1 MSYFLKQLS
10 NSAQQ
15 AISISKYS
23 LLENLEQTQRM
34 SKSAKLETWLR
45 ALQVA
50 QLLVINPYGLGGVI
64 VRARS
69 GPIRDR
75 WLAYLN
81 AVAQLASMRLPLR
94 KMPLGISD
102 ENLIGGIDLDQTLR
116 TGKAVLRQGLLAQ
129 CDQQLL
135 IMPMA
140 ERVEVSAVAKVVS
153 ALDNGFITIER
164 DGQSCSI
171 ESRFGVV
178 ALDEGIEDDE
188 QPNEKIRQRSAFLLN
203 LDVIGW
209 RDLPE
214 TDDDFLP
221 DAKSIQ
227 YAIKY
232 FSNVS
237 ISEESLNAL
246 VGVAEHLG
254 VISIRALNLALN
266 TAKCLAAFD
275 REDEVSS
282 MHLQHAIT
290 LVLSPRA
297 TRMPQSAPP
306 KEEEIPPQMDE
317 TDQPESEQDLL
328 DQEMPPPEVP
338 PPDQHQ
344 KDEKG
349 DEDQEQEIDTQNPQG
364 LEDEILEAAQAAI
377 PADILARLADLADL
391 KTPKGMGGKTGAVKV
406 GRMRGR
412 PLGNMPGMPEGG
424 KTLSIID
431 TLRAA
436 VPWQGVRRAEMEMAG
451 KTIPHGKILIR
462 KEDFRI
468 RRYQERTQTLTIF
481 IVDAS
486 GSSAM
491 HRLAEAKGAVEL
503 LLAECYVRRDQ
514 VAVMSFRGSTAELIL
529 APTRSLVKAKRA
541 LSGLPG
547 GGGTPLSRAIDESF
561 EVASASLR
569 KGLTPALVF
578 LTDGRANIAKDGSP
592 GRPKAMEDAQQ
603 SARAAS
609 LYSFKSLWIDT
620 SPQARDE
627 GKAMAALLGSMY
639 LPLPNAG
646 ANEVSQAI
654 MQGLKKT

>member
-1 MSYFLKQLS
+1 
-10 NSAQQ
+10 
-15 AISISKYS
+15 
-23 LLENLEQTQRM
+23 LENPEQTQEI

-50 QLLVINPYGLGGVI
+50 QLLVINPHGLGGVI

-69 GPIRDR
+69 GPVRDR
-75 WLAYLN
+75 WLAYLSTI
-81 AVAQLASMRLPLR
+81 AQLGGMRLPLR

-135 IMPMA
+135 LMPMA
-140 ERVEVSAVAKVVS
+140 ERVEVGAVAKVVS
-153 ALDNGFITIER
+153 ALDNGFISIER
-164 DGQSCSI
+164 DGQSCRI
-171 ESRFGVV
+171 ESHFGVV

-188 QPNEKIRQRSAFLLN
+188 HPNEKIRQRAAFLLN
-203 LDVIGW
+203 LDILGW

-214 TDDDFLP
+214 TDDDFVP
-221 DAKSIQ
+221 DAQ
-227 YAIKY
+227 LLQDAREN
-232 FSNVS
+232 FSNIAVS
-237 ISEESLNAL
+237 EDSLNAL
-246 VGVAEHLG
+246 VGVAEQLG
-254 VISIRALNLALN
+254 VISIRALNLAIN

-275 REDEVSS
+275 AEDEVSS
-282 MHLQHAIT
+282 LHLQRAIT

-297 TRMPQSAPP
+297 TRMPQSSPP
-306 KEEEIPPQMDE
+306 EEEELPSESDE
-317 TDQPESEQDLL
+317 QPENEQEE
-328 DQEMPPPEVP
+328 DQEPPPE
-338 PPDQHQ
+338 DQSQEEEEQ
-344 KDEKG
+344 KDE
-349 DEDQEQEIDTQNPQG
+349 EDQEPESNTETPQAQ
-364 LEDEILEAAQAAI
+364 EDEILEAAQAAI
-377 PADILARLADLADL
+377 PADLLARLADLADL
-391 KTPKGMGGKTGAVKV
+391 KSPKGMGGKTGAVKV

-436 VPWQGVRRAEMEMAG
+436 VPWQRVRRAEMMAAG
-451 KTIPHGKILIR
+451 KAIPLGKIMIR

-468 RRYQERTQTLTIF
+468 KRYQERTQTLTMF

-503 LLAECYVRRDQ
+503 LLAECYIRRDQ

-561 EVASASLR
+561 EIASVSMR
-569 KGLTPALVF
+569 KGLTPTLVF

-592 GRPKAMEDAQQ
+592 GRPKAMKDAQQ
-603 SARAAS
+603 SARTAS
-609 LYSFKSLWIDT
+609 YYSFKSLWIDT

-654 MQGLKKT
+654 MQGLKKA

>member
-1 MSYFLKQLS
+1 
-10 NSAQQ
+10 
-15 AISISKYS
+15 
-23 LLENLEQTQRM
+23 LENQEQTQEI
-34 SKSAKLETWLR
+34 SKSVKLETWLR

-50 QLLVINPYGLGGVI
+50 QLLAINPHGLGGVI
-64 VRARS
+64 LRARS
-69 GPIRDR
+69 GPVRDR

-81 AVAQLASMRLPLR
+81 SVAQLAGMRLPLR
-94 KMPLGISD
+94 RMPLGISD

-129 CDQQLL
+129 CDGQLL
-135 IMPMA
+135 LMPMA

-153 ALDNGFITIER
+153 ALDNTFIAIER
-164 DGQSCSI
+164 DGQSQKI
-171 ESRFGVV
+171 DSRFGVV

-188 QPNEKIRQRSAFLLN
+188 QPNEKIKQRVAYLLN

-214 TDDDFLP
+214 TDEDFLP
-221 DAKSIQ
+221 DAQSLE
-227 YAIKY
+227 YAREN
-232 FSNVS
+232 FSDVS
-237 ISEESLNAL
+237 ISEDSLNAL
-246 VGVAEHLG
+246 VGVAEQLG
-254 VISIRALNLALN
+254 IVSIRALNLALN

-275 REDEVSS
+275 RESEVSS
-282 MHLQHAIT
+282 MHLQRAIA

-297 TRMPQSAPP
+297 TRLPQSAPAP
-306 KEEEIPPQMDE
+306 EDENEAPSEEDQTDDQPD
-317 TDQPESEQDLL
+317 DQPEENIDQD
-328 DQEMPPPEVP
+328 PPPPPSPPEVP
-338 PPDQHQ
+338 PPDPNENQDQ
-344 KDEKG
+344 GKNDDVDKDEDDSDKT
-349 DEDQEQEIDTQNPQG
+349 DSENPQA
-364 LEDEILEAAQAAI
+364 LEDEIVEAAQAAI
-377 PADILARLADLADL
+377 PADLLARLADLADL

-436 VPWQGVRRAEMEMAG
+436 VPWQGVRRAEMIAAG
-451 KTIPHGKILIR
+451 KLVTAGKILIR

-468 RRYQERTQTLTIF
+468 KRYQERMQTLTMF

-514 VAVMSFRGSTAELIL
+514 VAVMSFRGSAAELVL

-561 EVASASLR
+561 EVASASMR

-592 GRPKAMEDAQQ
+592 GRPKAMEDAQK

-609 LYSFKSLWIDT
+609 YYSFKSLWIDT

-627 GKAMAALLGSMY
+627 GKVIAALLGSMY

-654 MQGLKKT
+654 MQGLKRP

>member
-1 MSYFLKQLS
+1 M
-10 NSAQQ
+10 
-15 AISISKYS
+15 
-23 LLENLEQTQRM
+23 ENQEYTQEI

-50 QLLVINPYGLGGVI
+50 QLLVINPHGLGGVI
-64 VRARS
+64 LRARS
-69 GPIRDR
+69 GPVRDR
-75 WLAYLN
+75 WLAYLY
-81 AVAQLASMRLPLR
+81 AVAQLGGMRMPLR

-116 TGKAVLRQGLLAQ
+116 SGKAVLRQGLLAQ
-129 CDQQLL
+129 ADQQLL
-135 IMPMA
+135 LMPMA
-140 ERVEVSAVAKVVS
+140 ERIEVGAIAKVVG
-153 ALDNGFITIER
+153 ALDNGFIAIER
-164 DGQSCSI
+164 DGQSRKI
-171 ESRFGVV
+171 ESHFGVV

-188 QPNEKIRQRSAFLLN
+188 QANEKIRQRTAFLLN
-203 LDVIGW
+203 LDLLGW

-221 DAKSIQ
+221 DAQSIE
-227 YAIKY
+227 YAREN
-232 FSNVS
+232 FAEVS
-237 ISEESLNAL
+237 VNEDSLNAL
-246 VGVAEHLG
+246 VGVAEQLG
-254 VISIRALNLALN
+254 VISIRALSLAIQ

-275 REDEVSS
+275 REDQVTS
-282 MHLQHAIT
+282 MHLQRAIA

-306 KEEEIPPQMDE
+306 EEEIPPESDE
-317 TDQPESEQDLL
+317 QTENAQDPL
-328 DQEMPPPEVP
+328 DQEPLPPPPEMPPPDPTDNQNKEEE
-338 PPDQHQ
+338 Q
-344 KDEKG
+344 
-349 DEDQEQEIDTQNPQG
+349 EDQELETEEQNPQA
-364 LEDEILEAAQAAI
+364 LEDEILESAQAAI
-377 PADILARLADLADL
+377 PADLLARLADLAQL

-406 GRMRGR
+406 GRIRGR
-412 PLGNMPGMPEGG
+412 PFGNMPGMPEGG

-436 VPWQGVRRAEMEMAG
+436 VPWQGVRRAEMKAAG
-451 KTIPHGKILIR
+451 KSIPHGKIIIR

-468 RRYQERTQTLTIF
+468 KRYQERTQTLTMF

-514 VAVMSFRGSTAELIL
+514 VAVMSFRGSTAELVL
-529 APTRSLVKAKRA
+529 APTRSLVRAKRA

-561 EVASASLR
+561 EIASASMR

-592 GRPKAMEDAQQ
+592 GRPKAMADAQQ
-603 SARAAS
+603 SARSAS
-609 LYSFKSLWIDT
+609 LRSFKSLWIDT

-646 ANEVSQAI
+646 VNEVSQAI
-654 MQGLKKT
+654 MQGLKKTRPLS

>member
-1 MSYFLKQLS
+1 
-10 NSAQQ
+10 
-15 AISISKYS
+15 
-23 LLENLEQTQRM
+23 LENPDQTQEI

-45 ALQVA
+45 ALEVA
-50 QLLVINPYGLGGVI
+50 QLLVINPHGLGGVI
-64 VRARS
+64 LRARS
-69 GPIRDR
+69 GPVRDR
-75 WLAYLN
+75 WLTYLN
-81 AVAQLASMRLPLR
+81 TIAQLGGMRLPLR

-135 IMPMA
+135 LMPMA
-140 ERVEVSAVAKVVS
+140 ERVEVGAVAKVVS
-153 ALDNGFITIER
+153 ALDNGFISIER
-164 DGQSCSI
+164 DGQSRRIDSH
-171 ESRFGVV
+171 FGVV

-188 QPNEKIRQRSAFLLN
+188 HPNEKIRQRAAFLLN
-203 LDVIGW
+203 LDILGW

-214 TDDDFLP
+214 TDDDFVP
-221 DAKSIQ
+221 DAHSLQDTRKN
-227 YAIKY
+227 
-232 FSNVS
+232 FSKITVS
-237 ISEESLNAL
+237 EDSLNAL
-246 VGVAEHLG
+246 VGVAEQLG
-254 VISIRALNLALN
+254 VTSIRALNLAIN

-275 REDEVSS
+275 KDDEVTS
-282 MHLQHAIT
+282 MHLQRAIA

-297 TRMPQSAPP
+297 TRIPQSAPP
-306 KEEEIPPQMDE
+306 EEEE
-317 TDQPESEQDLL
+317 QPENAQDQV
-328 DQEMPPPEVP
+328 DQEPSPPPP
-338 PPDQHQ
+338 PPDPTEDQ
-344 KDEKG
+344 KQ
-349 DEDQEQEIDTQNPQG
+349 EDQEPESNTETPQA

-377 PADILARLADLADL
+377 PADLLARLADLADP

-406 GRMRGR
+406 GRIRGR

-436 VPWQGVRRAEMEMAG
+436 VPWQRVRRAEMLAAG
-451 KTIPHGKILIR
+451 KTIPAGKIVIR

-468 RRYQERTQTLTIF
+468 KRYQERTQTLTMF

-503 LLAECYVRRDQ
+503 LLAECYIRRDQ
-514 VAVMSFRGSTAELIL
+514 VAVMSFRGSAAELIL

-561 EVASASLR
+561 EIASVSMR

-592 GRPKAMEDAQQ
+592 GRSKAMEDAQQ

-609 LYSFKSLWIDT
+609 YYSFKSLWIDT
-620 SPQARDE
+620 SAQARDE
-627 GKAMAALLGSMY
+627 GKALAALLGSMY

-654 MQGLKKT
+654 MQGLKKS

>member
-1 MSYFLKQLS
+1 M
-10 NSAQQ
+10 
-15 AISISKYS
+15 
-23 LLENLEQTQRM
+23 ENQEQTREI

-50 QLLVINPYGLGGVI
+50 QLLAINPHGLGGVI
-64 VRARS
+64 LRARS
-69 GPIRDR
+69 GPVRDR

-81 AVAQLASMRLPLR
+81 SVAQLAGMRMPLR
-94 KMPLGISD
+94 RMPLGISD

-129 CDQQLL
+129 CDGQLL
-135 IMPMA
+135 LMPMA
-140 ERVEVSAVAKVVS
+140 ERVEISAVAKVVS
-153 ALDNGFITIER
+153 ALDNTFIAIER
-164 DGQSCSI
+164 DGQSQKI
-171 ESRFGVV
+171 DSRFGVV

-188 QPNEKIRQRSAFLLN
+188 QPNEKIKQRVAYLLN
-203 LDVIGW
+203 LDIIGW

-221 DAKSIQ
+221 DTQSLQ
-227 YAIKY
+227 YAREH
-232 FSNVS
+232 FSDVS
-237 ISEESLNAL
+237 ISEDSLSAL
-246 VGVAEHLG
+246 VGVAEQLG
-254 VISIRALNLALN
+254 IVSIRALNLALN

-275 REDEVSS
+275 MESEVSS
-282 MHLQHAIT
+282 MYLQRAIA

-297 TRMPQSAPP
+297 TRLPQSAPP
-306 KEEEIPPQMDE
+306 PEDENEAPSEEDQSDDQPD
-317 TDQPESEQDLL
+317 DQPEKNVDQDPPP
-328 DQEMPPPEVP
+328 PPPEVP
-338 PPDQHQ
+338 PSDPHDDQ
-344 KDEKG
+344 
-349 DEDQEQEIDTQNPQG
+349 DQEKNEDDSDKTDSENPQA
-364 LEDEILEAAQAAI
+364 LEDEIVEAAQAAI
-377 PADILARLADLADL
+377 PADLLARLADLADL

-436 VPWQGVRRAEMEMAG
+436 VPWQGVRRAEMIAAG
-451 KTIPHGKILIR
+451 KLVTAGKILIR

-468 RRYQERTQTLTIF
+468 KRYQERTQTLTMF

-514 VAVMSFRGSTAELIL
+514 VAVMSFRGSTAELVL

-561 EVASASLR
+561 EVASASMR

-609 LYSFKSLWIDT
+609 HYSFKSLWIDT

-627 GKAMAALLGSMY
+627 GKALAAMLGSMY

-654 MQGLKKT
+654 MQGLKRP

>member
-1 MSYFLKQLS
+1 
-10 NSAQQ
+10 
-15 AISISKYS
+15 
-23 LLENLEQTQRM
+23 
-34 SKSAKLETWLR
+34 
-45 ALQVA
+45 
-50 QLLVINPYGLGGVI
+50 
-64 VRARS
+64 
-69 GPIRDR
+69 
-75 WLAYLN
+75 
-81 AVAQLASMRLPLR
+81 
-94 KMPLGISD
+94 MPLGISD

-135 IMPMA
+135 LVPMA
-140 ERVEVSAVAKVVS
+140 ERVEVGAAAKVVG
-153 ALDNGFITIER
+153 ALDNGFIAIER
-164 DGQSCSI
+164 DGQSRRI
-171 ESRFGVV
+171 DSRFGVV

-188 QPNEKIRQRSAFLLN
+188 QPSEKIRQRTAFLLN
-203 LDVIGW
+203 LDIIGW

-214 TDDDFLP
+214 TDDDFVP
-221 DAKSIQ
+221 DTGLLQDAREN
-227 YAIKY
+227 
-232 FSNVS
+232 FSNVTV
-237 ISEESLNAL
+237 SEDSLNAL
-246 VGVAEHLG
+246 VGVAEQLG
-254 VISIRALNLALN
+254 VISIRALNLATN

-275 REDEVSS
+275 GEDEVSS
-282 MHLQHAIT
+282 MHLQRAIA

-297 TRMPQSAPP
+297 TRLPQSAPP
-306 KEEEIPPQMDE
+306 PEDENESPSEEDQTNDE
-317 TDQPESEQDLL
+317 PDNQAQENVDQ
-328 DQEMPPPEVP
+328 DQVP
-338 PPDQHQ
+338 PPDPT
-344 KDEKG
+344 
-349 DEDQEQEIDTQNPQG
+349 EDQKQDEEKKEEDENDSDKTDSENPQA
-364 LEDEILEAAQAAI
+364 LEDEIVEAAQAAI
-377 PADILARLADLADL
+377 PADLLARLADLADL

-436 VPWQGVRRAEMEMAG
+436 VPWQAVRRAEMSAAG
-451 KTIPHGKILIR
+451 KLISTGKIFIR

-468 RRYQERTQTLTIF
+468 KRYQERTQTLTMF

-503 LLAECYVRRDQ
+503 LLAECYIRRDQ

-561 EVASASLR
+561 EVASASMR

-609 LYSFKSLWIDT
+609 YCSFKSLWIDT

-654 MQGLKKT
+654 MQGLKKA

>member
-1 MSYFLKQLS
+1 M
-10 NSAQQ
+10 
-15 AISISKYS
+15 
-23 LLENLEQTQRM
+23 ENAEQNPEM
-34 SKSAKLETWLR
+34 SKGAKLEIWLR

-50 QLLVINPYGLGGVI
+50 QLLIMNPHGLGGVI
-64 VRARS
+64 LRARS
-69 GPIRDR
+69 GPVRDR

-81 AVAQLASMRLPLR
+81 SVAQLGGMRLPLR

-129 CDQQLL
+129 CDGQLL
-135 IMPMA
+135 VMPMA
-140 ERVEVSAVAKVVS
+140 ERVEISAVAKVVS
-153 ALDNGFITIER
+153 AIDNTFISIER
-164 DGQSCSI
+164 DGQSRQI

-188 QPNEKIRQRSAFLLN
+188 HPNEKMKQRVAFLLN
-203 LDVIGW
+203 LDLIGW

-214 TDDDFLP
+214 TDDDFLT
-221 DAKSIQ
+221 DTSSLS
-227 YAIKY
+227 YAREH
-232 FSNVS
+232 FSDVEVS
-237 ISEESLNAL
+237 EDSLNAL
-246 VGVAEHLG
+246 VGVAEQLG
-254 VISIRALNLALN
+254 VVSIRALNLAMQ
-266 TAKCLAAFD
+266 TAKCLAAID
-275 REDEVSS
+275 HESEVTGT
-282 MHLQHAIT
+282 HLQRAIT

-297 TRMPQSAPP
+297 TRIPQSAPP
-306 KEEEIPPQMDE
+306 
-317 TDQPESEQDLL
+317 PED
-328 DQEMPPPEVP
+328 EVP
-338 PPDQHQ
+338 PEEDQA
-344 KDEKG
+344 
-349 DEDQEQEIDTQNPQG
+349 EDQEQPDPPESPADQEPPPDPSENEQTDEEQDEEQENPENSESENPQA

-377 PADILARLADLADL
+377 PADLLARLADLTNL

-436 VPWQGVRRAEMEMAG
+436 VPWQAVRRAEMKAAG
-451 KTIPHGKILIR
+451 KTVVPGKILIR

-468 RRYQERTQTLTIF
+468 KRYQERTQTLTMF

-514 VAVMSFRGSTAELIL
+514 VAVMSFRGSVAELVL

-561 EVASASLR
+561 EVASASMR

-592 GRPKAMEDAQQ
+592 GRPKAMEDAQK

-609 LYSFKSLWIDT
+609 YYSFKSLWIDT

-627 GKAMAALLGSMY
+627 GKALAAMLGSMY

-654 MQGLKKT
+654 MQGLKKS

>member
-1 MSYFLKQLS
+1 M
-10 NSAQQ
+10 
-15 AISISKYS
+15 
-23 LLENLEQTQRM
+23 ENPDQTQEI

-45 ALQVA
+45 ALEVA
-50 QLLVINPYGLGGVI
+50 QLLVINPHGLGGVI
-64 VRARS
+64 LRARS
-69 GPIRDR
+69 GPVRDR
-75 WLAYLN
+75 WLTYLN
-81 AVAQLASMRLPLR
+81 TIAQLGGMRLPLR

-135 IMPMA
+135 LMPMA
-140 ERVEVSAVAKVVS
+140 ERVEVGAVAKVVS
-153 ALDNGFITIER
+153 ALDNGFISIER
-164 DGQSCSI
+164 DGQSRRI
-171 ESRFGVV
+171 ESHFGVV

-188 QPNEKIRQRSAFLLN
+188 HPNEKIRQRVAFLLN
-203 LDVIGW
+203 LDILGW

-214 TDDDFLP
+214 TDDDFVP
-221 DAKSIQ
+221 DADSLQDTRKN
-227 YAIKY
+227 
-232 FSNVS
+232 FSKITVS
-237 ISEESLNAL
+237 EDSLNAL
-246 VGVAEHLG
+246 VGVAEQLG
-254 VISIRALNLALN
+254 VTSIRALSLAIN
-266 TAKCLAAFD
+266 TAKCLAAID
-275 REDEVSS
+275 KDDEVTS
-282 MHLQHAIT
+282 MHLQRAIA

-297 TRMPQSAPP
+297 TRIPQSAPP
-306 KEEEIPPQMDE
+306 EEEE
-317 TDQPESEQDLL
+317 QPENEQDQV
-328 DQEMPPPEVP
+328 DQEPPPP
-338 PPDQHQ
+338 PPDPT
-344 KDEKG
+344 
-349 DEDQEQEIDTQNPQG
+349 EDQEQEDQEPESNTETPQA

-377 PADILARLADLADL
+377 PADILARLADLADP
-391 KTPKGMGGKTGAVKV
+391 KTPKGMGGKAGAVKV
-406 GRMRGR
+406 GRIRGR

-436 VPWQGVRRAEMEMAG
+436 VPWQRVRRAEMLAAG
-451 KTIPHGKILIR
+451 KTIPAGKIVIR

-468 RRYQERTQTLTIF
+468 KRYQERTQTLTMF

-503 LLAECYVRRDQ
+503 LLAECYIRRDQ
-514 VAVMSFRGSTAELIL
+514 VAVMSFRGSAAELIL

-561 EVASASLR
+561 EIASVSMR

-592 GRPKAMEDAQQ
+592 GRSKAMEDAQQ

-609 LYSFKSLWIDT
+609 YYSFKSLWIDT
-620 SPQARDE
+620 SAQARDE
-627 GKAMAALLGSMY
+627 GKALAALLGSMY

-654 MQGLKKT
+654 MQGLKKS

>member
-1 MSYFLKQLS
+1 
-10 NSAQQ
+10 
-15 AISISKYS
+15 
-23 LLENLEQTQRM
+23 LENQENTQEI

-50 QLLVINPYGLGGVI
+50 QLLVINPHGLGGVI
-64 VRARS
+64 LRARS
-69 GPIRDR
+69 GPVRDR

-81 AVAQLASMRLPLR
+81 TVAQLGGMRMPLR

-129 CDQQLL
+129 CDRQLL
-135 IMPMA
+135 LMPMA
-140 ERVEVSAVAKVVS
+140 ERIKVSTVAKVVS
-153 ALDNGFITIER
+153 ALDNGYISIER
-164 DGQSCSI
+164 DGQSRKI
-171 ESRFGVV
+171 ESHFGVV

-188 QPNEKIRQRSAFLLN
+188 QANEKIRQRTAFLLN
-203 LDVIGW
+203 LDILGW

-221 DAKSIQ
+221 DTQSLE
-227 YAIKY
+227 YARAN
-232 FSNVS
+232 FAEVTVN
-237 ISEESLNAL
+237 EDSLNAL
-246 VGVAEHLG
+246 VGVAEQLG
-254 VISIRALNLALN
+254 VVSIRALSLAIQ
-266 TAKCLAAFD
+266 TAKCLAAYD
-275 REDEVSS
+275 REDQVTS
-282 MHLQHAIT
+282 MHLQRAIA

-297 TRMPQSAPP
+297 TRMPQSASPG
-306 KEEEIPPQMDE
+306 EEIPSESDE
-317 TDQPESEQDLL
+317 PVENAQNPL
-328 DQEMPPPEVP
+328 DQEPPPPPPEMPPPDP
-338 PPDQHQ
+338 TDHQ
-344 KDEKG
+344 NQEEAQEG
-349 DEDQEQEIDTQNPQG
+349 QEQETEAQNPQA

-377 PADILARLADLADL
+377 PADLLARLADLAQI

-406 GRMRGR
+406 GRLRGR
-412 PLGNMPGMPEGG
+412 PLGNLPGMPEGG

-436 VPWQGVRRAEMEMAG
+436 VPWQAVRRTEMKAAG
-451 KTIPHGKILIR
+451 KSIPHGKMIIR

-468 RRYQERTQTLTIF
+468 KRYQERTQTLTMF

-514 VAVMSFRGSTAELIL
+514 VAVISFRGSTAELVL
-529 APTRSLVKAKRA
+529 APTRSLVRAKRA
-541 LSGLPG
+541 LSSLPG
-547 GGGTPLSRAIDESF
+547 GGGTPLARAIDDSF
-561 EVASASLR
+561 EIASASMR

-592 GRPKAMEDAQQ
+592 GSPKAMADAQQ
-603 SARAAS
+603 SARSGS
-609 LYSFKSLWIDT
+609 LHSFKSLWIDT

-627 GKAMAALLGSMY
+627 GKAMAALMGSMY

-654 MQGLKKT
+654 MHGLKKTRTLG

>member
-1 MSYFLKQLS
+1 M
-10 NSAQQ
+10 
-15 AISISKYS
+15 
-23 LLENLEQTQRM
+23 ENPEQTQEI

-50 QLLVINPYGLGGVI
+50 QLLVINPHGLGGVI
-64 VRARS
+64 LRARS
-69 GPIRDR
+69 GPVRDR

-81 AVAQLASMRLPLR
+81 TIAQLGGMRLPLR

-135 IMPMA
+135 LMPMA
-140 ERVEVSAVAKVVS
+140 ERVEVGAVAKVVS
-153 ALDNGFITIER
+153 ALDNGFISIER
-164 DGQSCSI
+164 DGQSRRI
-171 ESRFGVV
+171 ESHFGVV

-188 QPNEKIRQRSAFLLN
+188 QPNEKIRQRAAFLLN
-203 LDVIGW
+203 LDILGW

-214 TDDDFLP
+214 SDDDFVP
-221 DAKSIQ
+221 DSKSIQ
-227 YAIKY
+227 YAREN
-232 FSNVS
+232 FSNITVS
-237 ISEESLNAL
+237 EDSLNAL
-246 VGVAEHLG
+246 VGVAEQLG
-254 VISIRALNLALN
+254 VISIRALTLAIN

-275 REDEVSS
+275 SEDEVTSV
-282 MHLQHAIT
+282 HLQRAIA

-297 TRMPQSAPP
+297 TRLPQSAPP
-306 KEEEIPPQMDE
+306 EEEEIPQESDE
-317 TDQPESEQDLL
+317 QPENEQEEN
-328 DQEMPPPEVP
+328 QEPPLPPETP
-338 PPDQHQ
+338 PE
-344 KDEKG
+344 DEKQ
-349 DEDQEQEIDTQNPQG
+349 EEEQEQEDEKEPERNTETPQA
-364 LEDEILEAAQAAI
+364 LEDEILEAAQVAI
-377 PADILARLADLADL
+377 PADLLARLADLADL
-391 KTPKGMGGKTGAVKV
+391 KSPIGMGGKTGAVKV

-412 PLGNMPGMPEGG
+412 PLGTMPGMPEGG

-436 VPWQGVRRAEMEMAG
+436 VPWQKVRRAEMIAAG
-451 KTIPHGKILIR
+451 KTIPLGKIIIR

-468 RRYQERTQTLTIF
+468 KRYQERTQTLTMF

-503 LLAECYVRRDQ
+503 LLAECYIRRDQ

-561 EVASASLR
+561 EVASTSMR

-603 SARAAS
+603 SARATS
-609 LYSFKSLWIDT
+609 YYSFKSLWIDT

-654 MQGLKKT
+654 MQGLKQA

>member
-1 MSYFLKQLS
+1 M
-10 NSAQQ
+10 
-15 AISISKYS
+15 
-23 LLENLEQTQRM
+23 ENPEQTQEIN
-34 SKSAKLETWLR
+34 KSAKLETWLR

-50 QLLVINPYGLGGVI
+50 QLLVLNPHGLGGVI
-64 VRARS
+64 LRARS
-69 GPIRDR
+69 GPVRDR

-81 AVAQLASMRLPLR
+81 TIAQLGGMHLPLR

-116 TGKAVLRQGLLAQ
+116 SGKAVLRQGLLAQ

-135 IMPMA
+135 LMPMA
-140 ERVEVSAVAKVVS
+140 ERVEVGAVAKVAS
-153 ALDNGFITIER
+153 ALDNGFISIER
-164 DGQSCSI
+164 DGQSRRI
-171 ESRFGVV
+171 ESHFGVV

-188 QPNEKIRQRSAFLLN
+188 HPNEKIRQRVAFLLN

-209 RDLPE
+209 RDIPE
-214 TDDDFLP
+214 SDDDFLP
-221 DAKSIQ
+221 DAGSLQ
-227 YAIKY
+227 YARER
-232 FSNVS
+232 FSNVTV
-237 ISEESLNAL
+237 SEDSLNAL
-246 VGVAEHLG
+246 VGVAEQLG
-254 VISIRALNLALN
+254 VISIRALNLAII

-282 MHLQHAIT
+282 MHLQRAIA

-306 KEEEIPPQMDE
+306 EEEEMPPESDE
-317 TDQPESEQDLL
+317 QPENEQDPL
-328 DQEMPPPEVP
+328 DQEPPPP
-338 PPDQHQ
+338 PPS
-344 KDEKG
+344 
-349 DEDQEQEIDTQNPQG
+349 EDQKQEGNQEDEEQESESNTETPKA
-364 LEDEILEAAQAAI
+364 LEDEILEAAKAAI
-377 PADILARLADLADL
+377 PADLLARLADLADL

-406 GRMRGR
+406 GRRRGR

-436 VPWQGVRRAEMEMAG
+436 VPWQRVRRAEMLAAG
-451 KTIPHGKILIR
+451 KTVPLGKIMIR

-468 RRYQERTQTLTIF
+468 KRYQERTQTLTMF

-486 GSSAM
+486 GSAAM

-503 LLAECYVRRDQ
+503 LLAECYIRRDQ
-514 VAVMSFRGSTAELIL
+514 VAVMSFRGSVAELIL

-541 LSGLPG
+541 LIGLPG

-561 EVASASLR
+561 EVANASMR

-609 LYSFKSLWIDT
+609 YYSFKSLWIDT

-654 MQGLKKT
+654 MQGLKKA

>member
-1 MSYFLKQLS
+1 
-10 NSAQQ
+10 
-15 AISISKYS
+15 
-23 LLENLEQTQRM
+23 LENPDQTQEI

-45 ALQVA
+45 ALEVA
-50 QLLVINPYGLGGVI
+50 QLLVINPHGLGGVI
-64 VRARS
+64 LRARS
-69 GPIRDR
+69 GPVRDR
-75 WLAYLN
+75 WLTYLN
-81 AVAQLASMRLPLR
+81 TIAQLGGMRLPLR

-135 IMPMA
+135 LMPMA
-140 ERVEVSAVAKVVS
+140 ERVEVGAVAKVVS
-153 ALDNGFITIER
+153 ALDNGFISIER
-164 DGQSCSI
+164 DGQSRRI
-171 ESRFGVV
+171 ESHFGVV

-188 QPNEKIRQRSAFLLN
+188 HPNEKIRQRVAFLLN
-203 LDVIGW
+203 LDILGW

-214 TDDDFLP
+214 TDDDFVP
-221 DAKSIQ
+221 DADSLQDTRKN
-227 YAIKY
+227 
-232 FSNVS
+232 FSKITVS
-237 ISEESLNAL
+237 EDSLNAL
-246 VGVAEHLG
+246 VGVAEQLG
-254 VISIRALNLALN
+254 VTSIRALSLAIN
-266 TAKCLAAFD
+266 TAKCLAAID
-275 REDEVSS
+275 KDDEVTS
-282 MHLQHAIT
+282 MHLQRAIA

-297 TRMPQSAPP
+297 TRIPQSAPP
-306 KEEEIPPQMDE
+306 EEEE
-317 TDQPESEQDLL
+317 QPENEQDQV
-328 DQEMPPPEVP
+328 DQEPPPP
-338 PPDQHQ
+338 PPDPTEDQ
-344 KDEKG
+344 KQ
-349 DEDQEQEIDTQNPQG
+349 EDQEPESNTETPQA

-377 PADILARLADLADL
+377 PADILARLADLADP
-391 KTPKGMGGKTGAVKV
+391 KTPKGMGGKAGAVKV
-406 GRMRGR
+406 GRIRGR

-436 VPWQGVRRAEMEMAG
+436 VPWQRVRRAEILAAG
-451 KTIPHGKILIR
+451 KTIPAGKIVIR

-468 RRYQERTQTLTIF
+468 KRYQERTQTLTMF

-503 LLAECYVRRDQ
+503 LLAECYIRRDQ
-514 VAVMSFRGSTAELIL
+514 VAVMSFRGSAAELIL

-561 EVASASLR
+561 EIASVSMR

-592 GRPKAMEDAQQ
+592 GRSKAMEDAQQ

-609 LYSFKSLWIDT
+609 YYSFKSLWIDT
-620 SPQARDE
+620 STQARDE
-627 GKAMAALLGSMY
+627 GKALAALLGSMY

-654 MQGLKKT
+654 MQGLKKS

>member
-1 MSYFLKQLS
+1 
-10 NSAQQ
+10 
-15 AISISKYS
+15 
-23 LLENLEQTQRM
+23 LENLEQTQEI

-50 QLLVINPYGLGGVI
+50 QLLVINPHGLGGVI
-64 VRARS
+64 LRARS
-69 GPIRDR
+69 GPVRDR

-81 AVAQLASMRLPLR
+81 NVAQLVGMRLPLR

-102 ENLIGGIDLDQTLR
+102 ENLIGGNDLDQTLR

-135 IMPMA
+135 LMPMA
-140 ERVEVSAVAKVVS
+140 ERVEVGAVAKVVS
-153 ALDNGFITIER
+153 ALDNGFISIER
-164 DGQSCSI
+164 DGQSRRI
-171 ESRFGVV
+171 ESHFGVV

-188 QPNEKIRQRSAFLLN
+188 QPNEKIRQRAAFLLN
-203 LDVIGW
+203 LDILGW
-209 RDLPE
+209 RDIPE
-214 TDDDFLP
+214 SDDDFLP
-221 DAKSIQ
+221 DAGSLQ
-227 YAIKY
+227 YAREN
-232 FSNVS
+232 FSHVTVN
-237 ISEESLNAL
+237 EDSLNAL
-246 VGVAEHLG
+246 VGVAEQLG
-254 VISIRALNLALN
+254 VISIRALNLAIN

-275 REDEVSS
+275 REDEVTS
-282 MHLQHAIT
+282 MHLQRAIA

-306 KEEEIPPQMDE
+306 EEGDIPPESDEQPENEQDPIDQEPPQEDQSQEEEHEEQE
-317 TDQPESEQDLL
+317 PESNTE
-328 DQEMPPPEVP
+328 
-338 PPDQHQ
+338 
-344 KDEKG
+344 
-349 DEDQEQEIDTQNPQG
+349 TPQA

-377 PADILARLADLADL
+377 PADLLARLADLADL

-412 PLGNMPGMPEGG
+412 PLAPMPGMPEGG

-436 VPWQGVRRAEMEMAG
+436 VPWQRVRRAEMIAAG
-451 KTIPHGKILIR
+451 KTIPLGKIMIR

-468 RRYQERTQTLTIF
+468 KRYQERTQTLTMF

-503 LLAECYVRRDQ
+503 LLAECYIRRDQ

-547 GGGTPLSRAIDESF
+547 GGGTPLARAIDESF
-561 EVASASLR
+561 EVASTSMR

-609 LYSFKSLWIDT
+609 YYSFKSLWIDT

-654 MQGLKKT
+654 MQGLKQA

>member
-1 MSYFLKQLS
+1 
-10 NSAQQ
+10 
-15 AISISKYS
+15 
-23 LLENLEQTQRM
+23 LENPDQTQEI

-45 ALQVA
+45 ALEVA
-50 QLLVINPYGLGGVI
+50 QLLVINPHGLGGVI
-64 VRARS
+64 LRARS
-69 GPIRDR
+69 GPVRDR
-75 WLAYLN
+75 WLTYLN
-81 AVAQLASMRLPLR
+81 TIAQLGGMRLPLR

-135 IMPMA
+135 LMPMA
-140 ERVEVSAVAKVVS
+140 ERVEVGAVAKVVS
-153 ALDNGFITIER
+153 ALDNGFISIER
-164 DGQSCSI
+164 DGQSRRIDSH
-171 ESRFGVV
+171 FGVV

-188 QPNEKIRQRSAFLLN
+188 HPNEKIRQRVAFLLN
-203 LDVIGW
+203 LDILGW

-214 TDDDFLP
+214 TDDDFVP
-221 DAKSIQ
+221 DAHSLQDTRKN
-227 YAIKY
+227 
-232 FSNVS
+232 FSKITVS
-237 ISEESLNAL
+237 EDSLNAL
-246 VGVAEHLG
+246 VGVAEQLG
-254 VISIRALNLALN
+254 VTSIRALNLAIN

-275 REDEVSS
+275 KDDEVTS
-282 MHLQHAIT
+282 MHLQRAIA

-297 TRMPQSAPP
+297 TRIPQSAPP
-306 KEEEIPPQMDE
+306 EEEE
-317 TDQPESEQDLL
+317 QPENEQDQV
-328 DQEMPPPEVP
+328 DQEPPPP
-338 PPDQHQ
+338 PPDPTEDQ
-344 KDEKG
+344 KQ
-349 DEDQEQEIDTQNPQG
+349 EDQEPESNTETPQA

-377 PADILARLADLADL
+377 PADLLARLADLADP

-406 GRMRGR
+406 GRIRGR

-436 VPWQGVRRAEMEMAG
+436 VPWQRVRRAEMLAAG
-451 KTIPHGKILIR
+451 KTIPAGKIVIR

-468 RRYQERTQTLTIF
+468 KRYQERTQTLTMF

-503 LLAECYVRRDQ
+503 LLAECYIRRDQ
-514 VAVMSFRGSTAELIL
+514 VAVMSFRGSAAELIL

-561 EVASASLR
+561 EIASVSMR

-592 GRPKAMEDAQQ
+592 GRSKAMEDAQQ

-609 LYSFKSLWIDT
+609 YYSFKSLWIDT
-620 SPQARDE
+620 SAQARDE
-627 GKAMAALLGSMY
+627 GKALAALLGSMY

-654 MQGLKKT
+654 MQGLKKS

>member
-1 MSYFLKQLS
+1 MQE
-10 NSAQQ
+10 
-15 AISISKYS
+15 ISKS
-23 LLENLEQTQRM
+23 V
-34 SKSAKLETWLR
+34 KLETWLR
-45 ALQVA
+45 AHQVA
-50 QLLVINPYGLGGVI
+50 QLLIINPHGLGGI
-64 VRARS
+64 ILRARS
-69 GPIRDR
+69 GPVRDR

-81 AVAQLASMRLPLR
+81 TIAQLGGMRLPLR

-102 ENLIGGIDLDQTLR
+102 ENLLGGIDLDQTLR
-116 TGKAVLRQGLLAQ
+116 TGKAILRQGLLAQ

-135 IMPMA
+135 LMPMA
-140 ERVEVSAVAKVVS
+140 ERVEVGAVAKVVS
-153 ALDNGFITIER
+153 ALDNGFISIER
-164 DGQSCSI
+164 DGQSRRIDSH
-171 ESRFGVV
+171 FGVV

-188 QPNEKIRQRSAFLLN
+188 QPNEKIRQRTAFLLN
-203 LDVIGW
+203 LDILGW

-221 DAKSIQ
+221 DTQSIQ
-227 YAIKY
+227 YAQEN
-232 FSNVS
+232 FSKVT
-237 ISEESLNAL
+237 ISEDSLNAL
-246 VGVAEHLG
+246 VGVAEQLG
-254 VISIRALNLALN
+254 VISIRALNLAIN

-275 REDEVSS
+275 RDDEVIS
-282 MHLQHAIT
+282 MHLQRAIA

-306 KEEEIPPQMDE
+306 EEEELP
-317 TDQPESEQDLL
+317 PESEEQLENE
-328 DQEMPPPEVP
+328 QEPPPE
-338 PPDQHQ
+338 DQKQ
-344 KDEKG
+344 EEQQGNQEDKD
-349 DEDQEQEIDTQNPQG
+349 DQEPESNTETPQA
-364 LEDEILEAAQAAI
+364 LEDEILETAQAAI
-377 PADILARLADLADL
+377 PIDLLARLADLADP
-391 KTPKGMGGKTGAVKV
+391 KTSKGMGGKTGAVKV
-406 GRMRGR
+406 GRIRGR

-436 VPWQGVRRAEMEMAG
+436 VPWQRVRRAEMLAAG
-451 KTIPHGKILIR
+451 KTIPAGKIVIR

-468 RRYQERTQTLTIF
+468 KRYQERTQTLTMF

-503 LLAECYVRRDQ
+503 LLAECYIRRDQ
-514 VAVMSFRGSTAELIL
+514 VAVMSFRGSAAELIL

-561 EVASASLR
+561 EVASASMR

-592 GRPKAMEDAQQ
+592 GRSKAMEDAQH
-603 SARAAS
+603 SARTAS
-609 LYSFKSLWIDT
+609 YYSFKSLWIDT
-620 SPQARDE
+620 SPQAREE
-627 GKAMAALLGSMY
+627 GKVMAALLGSMY

-654 MQGLKKT
+654 MQRLKKS

>member
-1 MSYFLKQLS
+1 METQ
-10 NSAQQ
+10 
-15 AISISKYS
+15 
-23 LLENLEQTQRM
+23 EQTQEI

-50 QLLVINPYGLGGVI
+50 QLLVINPHGLGGVI
-64 VRARS
+64 LRARS
-69 GPIRDR
+69 GPVRDR

-81 AVAQLASMRLPLR
+81 TVAQLGGMRLPLR

-102 ENLIGGIDLDQTLR
+102 EDLIGGIDLDQTLR
-116 TGKAVLRQGLLAQ
+116 TGKAILRQGLLAQ

-135 IMPMA
+135 IIPMA
-140 ERVEVSAVAKVVS
+140 ERVEVGAAAKVVS
-153 ALDNGFITIER
+153 ALDNGFIAIER
-164 DGQSCSI
+164 DGQSKRI
-171 ESRFGVV
+171 DSRFSVV

-188 QPNEKIRQRSAFLLN
+188 QPNEKIRQRTAFLLN
-203 LDVIGW
+203 LDIIGW

-221 DAKSIQ
+221 DAESLQ
-227 YAIKY
+227 YASEH

-237 ISEESLNAL
+237 ISEDSLSAL
-246 VGVAEHLG
+246 VGVAEQLG
-254 VISIRALNLALN
+254 IASIRALNLALN

-282 MHLQHAIT
+282 IHLQRAIA

-306 KEEEIPPQMDE
+306 EEEEIPP
-317 TDQPESEQDLL
+317 ESEQDEQNESEQDPL
-328 DQEMPPPEVP
+328 DQEPPPPPPEIP
-338 PPDQHQ
+338 PPDPT
-344 KDEKG
+344 KDQNQNEDDRE
-349 DEDQEQEIDTQNPQG
+349 DEEQESDAQNPQA

-377 PADILARLADLADL
+377 PADLLARLADLADL
-391 KTPKGMGGKTGAVKV
+391 KTPKGMGGKTGAIKV
-406 GRMRGR
+406 GRVRGR

-436 VPWQGVRRAEMEMAG
+436 VPWQAVRRAEIKAAG
-451 KTIPHGKILIR
+451 KLIPAGKILIR

-468 RRYQERTQTLTIF
+468 KRYQERTQTLTMF

-514 VAVMSFRGSTAELIL
+514 VAVMSFRGSVAELVL

-561 EVASASLR
+561 EIASTSMR

-609 LYSFKSLWIDT
+609 HYSFKSLWIDT

-627 GKAMAALLGSMY
+627 GKAIAALLGSMY

-654 MQGLKKT
+654 MQGLKKA

>member
-1 MSYFLKQLS
+1 M
-10 NSAQQ
+10 
-15 AISISKYS
+15 
-23 LLENLEQTQRM
+23 ENPDQTQEI

-45 ALQVA
+45 ALEVA
-50 QLLVINPYGLGGVI
+50 QLLVINPHGLGGVI
-64 VRARS
+64 LRARS
-69 GPIRDR
+69 GPVRDR
-75 WLAYLN
+75 WLTYLN
-81 AVAQLASMRLPLR
+81 TIAQLGGMRLPLR

-135 IMPMA
+135 LMPMA
-140 ERVEVSAVAKVVS
+140 ERVEVGAVAKVVS
-153 ALDNGFITIER
+153 ALDNGFISIER
-164 DGQSCSI
+164 DGQSRRIDSH
-171 ESRFGVV
+171 FGVV

-188 QPNEKIRQRSAFLLN
+188 HPNEKIRQRVAFLLN
-203 LDVIGW
+203 LDILGW

-214 TDDDFLP
+214 TDDDFVP
-221 DAKSIQ
+221 DAHSLQDTRKN
-227 YAIKY
+227 
-232 FSNVS
+232 FSKITVS
-237 ISEESLNAL
+237 EDSLNAL
-246 VGVAEHLG
+246 VGVAEQLG
-254 VISIRALNLALN
+254 VTSIRALNLAIN

-275 REDEVSS
+275 KDDEVTSI
-282 MHLQHAIT
+282 HLQRAIA

-297 TRMPQSAPP
+297 TRIPQSAPP
-306 KEEEIPPQMDE
+306 EEEE
-317 TDQPESEQDLL
+317 QPENAQDQV
-328 DQEMPPPEVP
+328 DQEPPPP
-338 PPDQHQ
+338 PPDPTEDQ
-344 KDEKG
+344 KQ
-349 DEDQEQEIDTQNPQG
+349 EDQEPESNTETPQA

-377 PADILARLADLADL
+377 PADLLARLADLADP
-391 KTPKGMGGKTGAVKV
+391 KMPKGMGGKTGAVKV
-406 GRMRGR
+406 GRIRGR

-436 VPWQGVRRAEMEMAG
+436 VPWQRVRRAEMLAAG
-451 KTIPHGKILIR
+451 KTIPAGKIVIR

-468 RRYQERTQTLTIF
+468 KRYQERTQTLTMF

-503 LLAECYVRRDQ
+503 LLAECYIRRDQ
-514 VAVMSFRGSTAELIL
+514 VAVMSFRGSAAELIL

-561 EVASASLR
+561 EIASVSMR

-592 GRPKAMEDAQQ
+592 GRSKAMEDAQQ

-609 LYSFKSLWIDT
+609 YYSFKSLWIDT
-620 SPQARDE
+620 SAQARDE
-627 GKAMAALLGSMY
+627 GKALAALLGSMY

-654 MQGLKKT
+654 MQGLKKS

>member
-1 MSYFLKQLS
+1 M
-10 NSAQQ
+10 
-15 AISISKYS
+15 
-23 LLENLEQTQRM
+23 ENPEQTQEI

-50 QLLVINPYGLGGVI
+50 QLLVINPHGLGGVI

-69 GPIRDR
+69 GPVRDR

-81 AVAQLASMRLPLR
+81 TVAQLGGMRLPLR

-135 IMPMA
+135 LMPMA
-140 ERVEVSAVAKVVS
+140 ERVEVGAVAKVVS
-153 ALDNGFITIER
+153 ALDNGFISIER
-164 DGQSCSI
+164 DGQSRRIYSH
-171 ESRFGVV
+171 FGLV

-188 QPNEKIRQRSAFLLN
+188 RPNEKIRQRVAFLLN
-203 LDVIGW
+203 LDILGW

-214 TDDDFLP
+214 TDDDFVP
-221 DAKSIQ
+221 DSQSLQ
-227 YAIKY
+227 YAREN
-232 FSNVS
+232 FSAVTVS
-237 ISEESLNAL
+237 EDSLNAL
-246 VGVAEHLG
+246 VGVAEQLG
-254 VISIRALNLALN
+254 VISIRALNLAIN

-282 MHLQHAIT
+282 MHLQRAIA

-306 KEEEIPPQMDE
+306 EEEELPSESD
-317 TDQPESEQDLL
+317 DQPENEQDPV
-328 DQEMPPPEVP
+328 DQEPPPPPPPE
-338 PPDQHQ
+338 DQSQ
-344 KDEKG
+344 EEEQEQ
-349 DEDQEQEIDTQNPQG
+349 EDQESESNVETPQA

-377 PADILARLADLADL
+377 PADLLARLADLADL

-436 VPWQGVRRAEMEMAG
+436 VPWQRVRRAEILATG
-451 KTIPHGKILIR
+451 KAVPLGKILIR

-468 RRYQERTQTLTIF
+468 KRYQERTQTLTMF

-503 LLAECYVRRDQ
+503 LLAECYIRRDQ
-514 VAVMSFRGSTAELIL
+514 VAVMSFRGSNAELIL

-561 EVASASLR
+561 EVASASMR

-592 GRPKAMEDAQQ
+592 GRPKAMADAQQ

-609 LYSFKSLWIDT
+609 YYSFKSLWIDT

-654 MQGLKKT
+654 MQGLKKS

>member
-1 MSYFLKQLS
+1 M
-10 NSAQQ
+10 
-15 AISISKYS
+15 
-23 LLENLEQTQRM
+23 ENPDQTQEI

-45 ALQVA
+45 ALEVA
-50 QLLVINPYGLGGVI
+50 QLLVINPHGLGGVI
-64 VRARS
+64 LRARS
-69 GPIRDR
+69 GPVRDR
-75 WLAYLN
+75 WLTYLN
-81 AVAQLASMRLPLR
+81 TIAQLGGMRLPLR

-135 IMPMA
+135 LMPMA
-140 ERVEVSAVAKVVS
+140 ERVEVGAVAKVVS
-153 ALDNGFITIER
+153 ALDNGFISIER
-164 DGQSCSI
+164 DGQSRRIDSH
-171 ESRFGVV
+171 FGVV

-188 QPNEKIRQRSAFLLN
+188 HPNEKIRQRVAFLLN
-203 LDVIGW
+203 LDILGW

-214 TDDDFLP
+214 TDDDFVP
-221 DAKSIQ
+221 DAHSLQDTRKN
-227 YAIKY
+227 
-232 FSNVS
+232 FSKITVS
-237 ISEESLNAL
+237 EDSLNAL
-246 VGVAEHLG
+246 VGVAEQLG
-254 VISIRALNLALN
+254 VTSIRALNLAIN

-275 REDEVSS
+275 KDDEVTSI
-282 MHLQHAIT
+282 HLQRAIA

-297 TRMPQSAPP
+297 TRIPQSAPP
-306 KEEEIPPQMDE
+306 EEEE
-317 TDQPESEQDLL
+317 QPENAQDQV
-328 DQEMPPPEVP
+328 DQEPPPPP
-338 PPDQHQ
+338 PPDPTEDQ
-344 KDEKG
+344 KQ
-349 DEDQEQEIDTQNPQG
+349 EDQEPESNTETPQA

-377 PADILARLADLADL
+377 PADLLARLADLADP

-406 GRMRGR
+406 GRIRGR

-436 VPWQGVRRAEMEMAG
+436 VPWQRVRRAEMLAAG
-451 KTIPHGKILIR
+451 KTIPAGKIVIR

-468 RRYQERTQTLTIF
+468 KRYQERTQTLTMF

-503 LLAECYVRRDQ
+503 LLAECYIRRDQ
-514 VAVMSFRGSTAELIL
+514 VAVMSFRGSAAELIL

-561 EVASASLR
+561 EIASVSMR

-592 GRPKAMEDAQQ
+592 GRSKAMEDAQQ

-609 LYSFKSLWIDT
+609 YYSFKSLWIDT
-620 SPQARDE
+620 SAQARDE
-627 GKAMAALLGSMY
+627 GKALAALLGSMY

-654 MQGLKKT
+654 MQGLKKS

>member
-1 MSYFLKQLS
+1 M
-10 NSAQQ
+10 
-15 AISISKYS
+15 
-23 LLENLEQTQRM
+23 ENPDQTQEI

-45 ALQVA
+45 ALEVA
-50 QLLVINPYGLGGVI
+50 QLLVINPHGLGGVI
-64 VRARS
+64 LRARS
-69 GPIRDR
+69 GPVRDR
-75 WLAYLN
+75 RLTYLN
-81 AVAQLASMRLPLR
+81 TIAQLGGMRLPLR

-135 IMPMA
+135 LMPMA
-140 ERVEVSAVAKVVS
+140 ERVEVGAVAKVVS
-153 ALDNGFITIER
+153 ALDNGFISIER
-164 DGQSCSI
+164 DGQSRRIDSH
-171 ESRFGVV
+171 FGVV

-188 QPNEKIRQRSAFLLN
+188 HPNEKIRQRVAFLLN
-203 LDVIGW
+203 LDILGW

-214 TDDDFLP
+214 TDDDFVP
-221 DAKSIQ
+221 DAHSLQDTRKN
-227 YAIKY
+227 
-232 FSNVS
+232 FSKITVS
-237 ISEESLNAL
+237 EDSLNAL
-246 VGVAEHLG
+246 VGVAEQLG
-254 VISIRALNLALN
+254 VISIRALNLAIN

-275 REDEVSS
+275 RDDEVTS
-282 MHLQHAIT
+282 MHLQRAIA

-297 TRMPQSAPP
+297 TRIPQSAPP
-306 KEEEIPPQMDE
+306 EEEE
-317 TDQPESEQDLL
+317 QPENEQDLV
-328 DQEMPPPEVP
+328 DQEPPA
-338 PPDQHQ
+338 PPDPAEDQ
-344 KDEKG
+344 KQEEEQ
-349 DEDQEQEIDTQNPQG
+349 EDQEDQEPESNTETPQA

-377 PADILARLADLADL
+377 PADLLARLADLADP

-406 GRMRGR
+406 GRIRGR

-436 VPWQGVRRAEMEMAG
+436 VPWQRVRRAEMLAAG
-451 KTIPHGKILIR
+451 KTIPAGKIVIR

-468 RRYQERTQTLTIF
+468 KRYQERTQTLTMF

-503 LLAECYVRRDQ
+503 LLAECYIRRDQ
-514 VAVMSFRGSTAELIL
+514 VAVMSFRGSAAELIL

-541 LSGLPG
+541 LSDLPG

-561 EVASASLR
+561 EIASVSMR

-592 GRPKAMEDAQQ
+592 GRSKAMEDAQQ

-609 LYSFKSLWIDT
+609 YYSFKSLWIDT
-620 SPQARDE
+620 SAQARDE
-627 GKAMAALLGSMY
+627 GKALAALLGSMY

-654 MQGLKKT
+654 MQGLKKS

>member
-1 MSYFLKQLS
+1 M
-10 NSAQQ
+10 
-15 AISISKYS
+15 
-23 LLENLEQTQRM
+23 ENPEQTQEI

-50 QLLVINPYGLGGVI
+50 QLLVINPHGLGGVI
-64 VRARS
+64 IRARS
-69 GPIRDR
+69 GPVRDR

-81 AVAQLASMRLPLR
+81 TIAQLGGMRLPLR

-135 IMPMA
+135 LMPMA
-140 ERVEVSAVAKVVS
+140 ERVEVGAVAKVVS
-153 ALDNGFITIER
+153 ALDNGFISIER
-164 DGQSCSI
+164 DGQSRRI
-171 ESRFGVV
+171 ESHFGVV

-188 QPNEKIRQRSAFLLN
+188 HPNEKIRQRVAFLLN
-203 LDVIGW
+203 LDILGW

-214 TDDDFLP
+214 TDDDFVP
-221 DAKSIQ
+221 DAELLQ
-227 YAIKY
+227 DAREN
-232 FSNVS
+232 FSNVTV
-237 ISEESLNAL
+237 SEDSLDAL
-246 VGVAEHLG
+246 VGVAEQLG
-254 VISIRALNLALN
+254 VISIRALNLAIN

-275 REDEVSS
+275 AEDEVSS
-282 MHLQHAIT
+282 LHLQRAIA

-306 KEEEIPPQMDE
+306 EEEELPSESDE
-317 TDQPESEQDLL
+317 QPENEQD
-328 DQEMPPPEVP
+328 PV
-338 PPDQHQ
+338 
-344 KDEKG
+344 
-349 DEDQEQEIDTQNPQG
+349 DQEQEDDKEEQENQEDQEDQEDQDRESNTETPQA

-377 PADILARLADLADL
+377 PADLLARLADLADL
-391 KTPKGMGGKTGAVKV
+391 KSPKGMGGKTGAVKV

-436 VPWQGVRRAEMEMAG
+436 VPWQRVRRAEMMAAG
-451 KTIPHGKILIR
+451 KAIPLGKIMIR

-468 RRYQERTQTLTIF
+468 KRYQERTQTLTMF

-503 LLAECYVRRDQ
+503 LLAECYIRRDQ
-514 VAVMSFRGSTAELIL
+514 VAVMSFRGSVAELIL

-561 EVASASLR
+561 EIASVSMR
-569 KGLTPALVF
+569 KGLTPTLVF

-609 LYSFKSLWIDT
+609 YYSFKSLWIDT

-646 ANEVSQAI
+646 ATEVSQAI
-654 MQGLKKT
+654 MQGLKQA

>member
-1 MSYFLKQLS
+1 
-10 NSAQQ
+10 
-15 AISISKYS
+15 
-23 LLENLEQTQRM
+23 LENPEQTQEI

-50 QLLVINPYGLGGVI
+50 QLLVINPHGLGGVI
-64 VRARS
+64 LRARS
-69 GPIRDR
+69 GPVRDR

-81 AVAQLASMRLPLR
+81 TVAQLGGMRLPLR

-135 IMPMA
+135 LMPMA
-140 ERVEVSAVAKVVS
+140 ERVEVGAVAKVVS
-153 ALDNGFITIER
+153 ALDNGFIAIER
-164 DGQSCSI
+164 DGQSRRI
-171 ESRFGVV
+171 ESHFGVV

-188 QPNEKIRQRSAFLLN
+188 QPNEKIRQRVAFLLN
-203 LDVIGW
+203 LDILGW

-214 TDDDFLP
+214 TDDDFVP
-221 DAKSIQ
+221 DSQSLQDAHEN
-227 YAIKY
+227 
-232 FSNVS
+232 FSNVTV
-237 ISEESLNAL
+237 SEDSLDAL
-246 VGVAEHLG
+246 VGVAEQLG
-254 VISIRALNLALN
+254 VVSIRALNLAMN
-266 TAKCLAAFD
+266 TSKCLAAFD
-275 REDEVSS
+275 KEDEVSS
-282 MHLQHAIT
+282 MHLQRAIA

-306 KEEEIPPQMDE
+306 EEEEVPMESDEQPENEQEPVDQEPPPPSETSPEDQKQEEDKEEQ
-317 TDQPESEQDLL
+317 
-328 DQEMPPPEVP
+328 
-338 PPDQHQ
+338 
-344 KDEKG
+344 
-349 DEDQEQEIDTQNPQG
+349 EDQEDQEPESNAETPQA
-364 LEDEILEAAQAAI
+364 LEDEILEAAQAVI
-377 PADILARLADLADL
+377 PADLLARLADLADL
-391 KTPKGMGGKTGAVKV
+391 KSPKGMGGKTGAVKV

-436 VPWQGVRRAEMEMAG
+436 VPWQRVRRAEMMAAG
-451 KTIPHGKILIR
+451 KTIPLGKIMIR

-468 RRYQERTQTLTIF
+468 KRYQERTQTLTMF

-503 LLAECYVRRDQ
+503 LLAECYIRRDQ
-514 VAVMSFRGSTAELIL
+514 VAVMSFRGSAAELIL

-561 EVASASLR
+561 EVANASMR

-609 LYSFKSLWIDT
+609 YYSFKSLWIDT

-654 MQGLKKT
+654 MQGLKKA

>member
-1 MSYFLKQLS
+1 
-10 NSAQQ
+10 
-15 AISISKYS
+15 
-23 LLENLEQTQRM
+23 LENPEQTQEI

-50 QLLVINPYGLGGVI
+50 QLLVINPHGLGGVI
-64 VRARS
+64 LRARS
-69 GPIRDR
+69 GPVRDR

-81 AVAQLASMRLPLR
+81 TVAQLGGMRLPLR

-135 IMPMA
+135 LMPMA
-140 ERVEVSAVAKVVS
+140 ERVEVGAVAKVVS
-153 ALDNGFITIER
+153 ALDNGFISIER
-164 DGQSCSI
+164 DGQSRRI
-171 ESRFGVV
+171 ESHFGVV

-188 QPNEKIRQRSAFLLN
+188 HPNEKIRQRVAFLLN
-203 LDVIGW
+203 LDILGW

-214 TDDDFLP
+214 TDDDFVP
-221 DAKSIQ
+221 DASSLQ
-227 YAIKY
+227 YAREN
-232 FSNVS
+232 FSNVTV
-237 ISEESLNAL
+237 SEDSLNAL
-246 VGVAEHLG
+246 VGVAEQLG
-254 VISIRALNLALN
+254 VISIRALNLAIN

-275 REDEVSS
+275 SEDEVTS
-282 MHLQHAIT
+282 MHLQRAIA

-306 KEEEIPPQMDE
+306 EEEELPPDSDE
-317 TDQPESEQDLL
+317 QPENEQDPL
-328 DQEMPPPEVP
+328 DQEPPPPPPE
-338 PPDQHQ
+338 DQKQ
-344 KDEKG
+344 
-349 DEDQEQEIDTQNPQG
+349 EDDKEEQEQEDEEQEPESNTETPQA

-377 PADILARLADLADL
+377 PADLLARLADLADL
-391 KTPKGMGGKTGAVKV
+391 KSPKGMGGKTGAVKV

-436 VPWQGVRRAEMEMAG
+436 VPWQRVRRAEMMAAG
-451 KTIPHGKILIR
+451 KTVPLGKIMIR

-468 RRYQERTQTLTIF
+468 KRYQERTQTLTMF

-503 LLAECYVRRDQ
+503 LLAECYIRRDQ

-547 GGGTPLSRAIDESF
+547 GGGTPLARAIDESF
-561 EVASASLR
+561 EVASTSMR

-609 LYSFKSLWIDT
+609 YYSFKSLWIDT

-654 MQGLKKT
+654 MQGLKKA

>member
-1 MSYFLKQLS
+1 M
-10 NSAQQ
+10 
-15 AISISKYS
+15 
-23 LLENLEQTQRM
+23 ENPEQTQEI

-50 QLLVINPYGLGGVI
+50 QLLVINPHGLGGVI
-64 VRARS
+64 LRARS
-69 GPIRDR
+69 GPVRDR

-81 AVAQLASMRLPLR
+81 TVAQLGGMRLPLR

-135 IMPMA
+135 LMPMA
-140 ERVEVSAVAKVVS
+140 ERVEVGAVAKVVS
-153 ALDNGFITIER
+153 ALDNGFIAIER
-164 DGQSCSI
+164 DGQSRRI
-171 ESRFGVV
+171 ESHFGVV

-188 QPNEKIRQRSAFLLN
+188 QPNEKIRQRVAFLLN
-203 LDVIGW
+203 LDILGW

-214 TDDDFLP
+214 TDDDFVP
-221 DAKSIQ
+221 DSQSLHDAREN
-227 YAIKY
+227 
-232 FSNVS
+232 FSNVTV
-237 ISEESLNAL
+237 SEDSLDAL
-246 VGVAEHLG
+246 VGVAEQLG
-254 VISIRALNLALN
+254 VISIRALTLAIN
-266 TAKCLAAFD
+266 TAKCLTAFD
-275 REDEVSS
+275 GEDEVSS
-282 MHLQHAIT
+282 LHLQRAIA

-306 KEEEIPPQMDE
+306 EEEEIPSESDE
-317 TDQPESEQDLL
+317 QPENEQDPI
-328 DQEMPPPEVP
+328 DQEPPPTPETP
-338 PPDQHQ
+338 PEDQSQ
-344 KDEKG
+344 EEEQEDE
-349 DEDQEQEIDTQNPQG
+349 EDQEPESNAETPQA

-377 PADILARLADLADL
+377 PADLLARLADLADL
-391 KTPKGMGGKTGAVKV
+391 KSPKGMGGKTGAVKV

-412 PLGNMPGMPEGG
+412 PLGNMAGMPEGG

-436 VPWQGVRRAEMEMAG
+436 VPWQRVRRAEILAAG
-451 KTIPHGKILIR
+451 KTIPLGKIMIR

-468 RRYQERTQTLTIF
+468 KRYQERTQTLTMF

-503 LLAECYVRRDQ
+503 LLAECYIRRDQ
-514 VAVMSFRGSTAELIL
+514 VAVMSFRGSAAELIL

-547 GGGTPLSRAIDESF
+547 GGGTPLSRAIDQSF
-561 EVASASLR
+561 EVASASMR

-609 LYSFKSLWIDT
+609 YYSFKSLWIDT

-654 MQGLKKT
+654 MQGLKKA

>member
-1 MSYFLKQLS
+1 M
-10 NSAQQ
+10 
-15 AISISKYS
+15 
-23 LLENLEQTQRM
+23 ENPEQTQEI

-50 QLLVINPYGLGGVI
+50 QLLVINPHGLGGVI
-64 VRARS
+64 LRARS
-69 GPIRDR
+69 GPVRDR

-81 AVAQLASMRLPLR
+81 TVAQLGGMRLPLR

-135 IMPMA
+135 LMPMA
-140 ERVEVSAVAKVVS
+140 ERVEVGAVAKVVS
-153 ALDNGFITIER
+153 VLDNGFIAIER
-164 DGQSCSI
+164 DGQSRRI
-171 ESRFGVV
+171 ESHFGVV

-188 QPNEKIRQRSAFLLN
+188 QPNEKIRQRVAFLLN
-203 LDVIGW
+203 LDILGW

-214 TDDDFLP
+214 TDDDFVP
-221 DAKSIQ
+221 DSQSLQDAREN
-227 YAIKY
+227 
-232 FSNVS
+232 FSKVTVS
-237 ISEESLNAL
+237 EDSLDAL
-246 VGVAEHLG
+246 VGVAEQLG
-254 VISIRALNLALN
+254 VISIRALNLAIN

-275 REDEVSS
+275 GEDKVSS
-282 MHLQHAIT
+282 IHLQRAIA

-306 KEEEIPPQMDE
+306 DEEEIPPESDE
-317 TDQPESEQDLL
+317 QPENEQDPI
-328 DQEMPPPEVP
+328 DQDPPPTPETP
-338 PPDQHQ
+338 PEDQSQ
-344 KDEKG
+344 EEEQEDE
-349 DEDQEQEIDTQNPQG
+349 EDQEPESNAETPQA

-377 PADILARLADLADL
+377 PADLLARLADLADL
-391 KTPKGMGGKTGAVKV
+391 KSPKGMGGKTGAVKV

-412 PLGNMPGMPEGG
+412 PLGNMAGMPEGG

-436 VPWQGVRRAEMEMAG
+436 VPWQAVRRAEMIAAG
-451 KTIPHGKILIR
+451 KLIPSGKIFIR

-468 RRYQERTQTLTIF
+468 KRYQERTQTLTMF

-503 LLAECYVRRDQ
+503 LLAECYIRRDQ
-514 VAVMSFRGSTAELIL
+514 VAVMSFRGSAAELIL

-561 EVASASLR
+561 EVASASMR

-609 LYSFKSLWIDT
+609 YYSFKSLWIDT

-654 MQGLKKT
+654 MQGLKKA

>member
-1 MSYFLKQLS
+1 M
-10 NSAQQ
+10 
-15 AISISKYS
+15 
-23 LLENLEQTQRM
+23 ENLEQTQEI

-50 QLLVINPYGLGGVI
+50 QLLVINPHGLGGVI
-64 VRARS
+64 LRARS
-69 GPIRDR
+69 GPVRDR

-81 AVAQLASMRLPLR
+81 TVAQLGGMRLPLR

-116 TGKAVLRQGLLAQ
+116 TGKAILRQGLLAQ

-135 IMPMA
+135 LMPMA
-140 ERVEVSAVAKVVS
+140 ERVEVGAVAKVVS
-153 ALDNGFITIER
+153 ALDNGFISIER
-164 DGQSCSI
+164 DGQSRRI
-171 ESRFGVV
+171 ESHFGVV

-188 QPNEKIRQRSAFLLN
+188 HPNEKIRQRAAFLLN
-203 LDVIGW
+203 LDILGW

-214 TDDDFLP
+214 TDDDFVP
-221 DAKSIQ
+221 DSESLQDAREN
-227 YAIKY
+227 
-232 FSNVS
+232 FSSVTVG
-237 ISEESLNAL
+237 EDSLNAL
-246 VGVAEHLG
+246 VGVAEQLG
-254 VISIRALNLALN
+254 VISIRALNLAIN

-275 REDEVSS
+275 KEDEVSS
-282 MHLQHAIT
+282 LHLQQAIA

-306 KEEEIPPQMDE
+306 EEEEIPPESDE
-317 TDQPESEQDLL
+317 QPENEQD
-328 DQEMPPPEVP
+328 PV
-338 PPDQHQ
+338 
-344 KDEKG
+344 
-349 DEDQEQEIDTQNPQG
+349 DQEQEDDKEEQENQEDQEPESNAETPQA

-377 PADILARLADLADL
+377 PADLLARLADLADL
-391 KTPKGMGGKTGAVKV
+391 KSPKGMGGKTGAVKV

-436 VPWQGVRRAEMEMAG
+436 VPWQRVRRAEMLAAG
-451 KTIPHGKILIR
+451 KTVPLGKIMIR

-468 RRYQERTQTLTIF
+468 KRYQERTQTLTMF

-503 LLAECYVRRDQ
+503 LLAECYIRRDQ
-514 VAVMSFRGSTAELIL
+514 VAVMSFRGSVAELIL

-561 EVASASLR
+561 EIASVSMR
-569 KGLTPALVF
+569 KGLTPTLVF

-609 LYSFKSLWIDT
+609 YYSFKSLWIDT

-646 ANEVSQAI
+646 ATEVSQAI
-654 MQGLKKT
+654 MQGLKKA

>member
-1 MSYFLKQLS
+1 M
-10 NSAQQ
+10 
-15 AISISKYS
+15 
-23 LLENLEQTQRM
+23 ENQEYTQEI

-50 QLLVINPYGLGGVI
+50 QLLVMNPHGLGGVI
-64 VRARS
+64 LRARS
-69 GPIRDR
+69 GPVRDR
-75 WLAYLN
+75 WLAYLY
-81 AVAQLASMRLPLR
+81 AVAQLGGMRMPLR

-116 TGKAVLRQGLLAQ
+116 SGKAVLRQGLLAQ
-129 CDQQLL
+129 CDRQLL
-135 IMPMA
+135 LMPMA
-140 ERVEVSAVAKVVS
+140 ERIEVGTIAKVVG
-153 ALDNGFITIER
+153 ALDNGFIAIER
-164 DGQSCSI
+164 DGQSRKI
-171 ESRFGVV
+171 ESHFGVV

-188 QPNEKIRQRSAFLLN
+188 QANEKIRQRTAFLLN
-203 LDVIGW
+203 LDILGW

-221 DAKSIQ
+221 DAQSIEC
-227 YAIKY
+227 AREN
-232 FSNVS
+232 FAEVS
-237 ISEESLNAL
+237 VNEDSLNAL
-246 VGVAEHLG
+246 VGVAEQLG
-254 VISIRALNLALN
+254 VISIRALSLAIH

-275 REDEVSS
+275 REDQVTS
-282 MHLQHAIT
+282 MHLQRAIA

-306 KEEEIPPQMDE
+306 EEEIPPESDE
-317 TDQPESEQDLL
+317 QTENTQDPL
-328 DQEMPPPEVP
+328 DQEPLPPPPEMPPPDPTDNQNQE
-338 PPDQHQ
+338 
-344 KDEKG
+344 
-349 DEDQEQEIDTQNPQG
+349 EDQKLETEEQNPQA
-364 LEDEILEAAQAAI
+364 LEDEILESAQAAI
-377 PADILARLADLADL
+377 PADLLARLADLAQL
-391 KTPKGMGGKTGAVKV
+391 KTPKGMGGKTGTVKV

-436 VPWQGVRRAEMEMAG
+436 VPWQGVRRAEMKAAG
-451 KTIPHGKILIR
+451 KSIPHGKIIIR

-468 RRYQERTQTLTIF
+468 KRYQERTQTLTMF

-514 VAVMSFRGSTAELIL
+514 VAVMSFRGSTAELVL
-529 APTRSLVKAKRA
+529 APTRSLVRAKRA

-561 EVASASLR
+561 EIASASMR

-592 GRPKAMEDAQQ
+592 GRPKAMADAQQ
-603 SARAAS
+603 SARSAS
-609 LYSFKSLWIDT
+609 LRSFKSLWIDT

-654 MQGLKKT
+654 MQGLKKTRPPS

>member
-1 MSYFLKQLS
+1 M
-10 NSAQQ
+10 
-15 AISISKYS
+15 
-23 LLENLEQTQRM
+23 ENPDQTQEI

-45 ALQVA
+45 ALEVA
-50 QLLVINPYGLGGVI
+50 QLLVINPHGLGGVI
-64 VRARS
+64 LRARS
-69 GPIRDR
+69 GPVRDR
-75 WLAYLN
+75 WLTYLN
-81 AVAQLASMRLPLR
+81 TIAQLGGMRLPLR

-135 IMPMA
+135 LMPMA
-140 ERVEVSAVAKVVS
+140 ERVEVGAVAKVVS
-153 ALDNGFITIER
+153 ALDNGFISIER
-164 DGQSCSI
+164 DGQSRRI
-171 ESRFGVV
+171 ESHFGVV

-188 QPNEKIRQRSAFLLN
+188 HPNEKIRQRVAFLLN
-203 LDVIGW
+203 LDILGW

-214 TDDDFLP
+214 TDDDFVP
-221 DAKSIQ
+221 DADSLQDTRKN
-227 YAIKY
+227 
-232 FSNVS
+232 FSKITVS
-237 ISEESLNAL
+237 EDSLNAL
-246 VGVAEHLG
+246 VGVAEQLG
-254 VISIRALNLALN
+254 VTSIRALSLAIN
-266 TAKCLAAFD
+266 TAKCLAAID
-275 REDEVSS
+275 KDDEVTS
-282 MHLQHAIT
+282 MHLQRAIA

-297 TRMPQSAPP
+297 TRIPQSAPP
-306 KEEEIPPQMDE
+306 EEEE
-317 TDQPESEQDLL
+317 QPENEQDQV
-328 DQEMPPPEVP
+328 DQEPPPP
-338 PPDQHQ
+338 PPDPTEDQ
-344 KDEKG
+344 KQ
-349 DEDQEQEIDTQNPQG
+349 EDQEPESNTETPQA
-364 LEDEILEAAQAAI
+364 LEDEILETAQAAI
-377 PADILARLADLADL
+377 PIDLLARLADLADP

-406 GRMRGR
+406 SRIRGR

-436 VPWQGVRRAEMEMAG
+436 VPWQRVRRAEMLAAG
-451 KTIPHGKILIR
+451 KTIPAGKIVIR

-468 RRYQERTQTLTIF
+468 KRYQERTQTLTMF

-503 LLAECYVRRDQ
+503 LLAECYIRRDQ
-514 VAVMSFRGSTAELIL
+514 VAVMSFRGSAAELIL

-561 EVASASLR
+561 EVASASMR

-592 GRPKAMEDAQQ
+592 GRSKAMEDAQH

-609 LYSFKSLWIDT
+609 YYSFKSLWIDT

-654 MQGLKKT
+654 MQGLKKS

>member
-1 MSYFLKQLS
+1 MEKP
-10 NSAQQ
+10 
-15 AISISKYS
+15 
-23 LLENLEQTQRM
+23 EQTQEI

-50 QLLVINPYGLGGVI
+50 QLLVISPHGLGGVI
-64 VRARS
+64 LRARS
-69 GPIRDR
+69 GPVRDR

-81 AVAQLASMRLPLR
+81 TIAQLGGMRLPLR

-135 IMPMA
+135 LMPMA
-140 ERVEVSAVAKVVS
+140 ERVEVGAVAKVVS
-153 ALDNGFITIER
+153 ALDNGFISIER
-164 DGQSCSI
+164 DGQSRRI
-171 ESRFGVV
+171 ESHFGVV

-188 QPNEKIRQRSAFLLN
+188 HPNEKIRQRAAFLLN
-203 LDVIGW
+203 LDILGW

-214 TDDDFLP
+214 TDDDFVP
-221 DAKSIQ
+221 DSESLQ
-227 YAIKY
+227 YAREN
-232 FSNVS
+232 FSNVTV
-237 ISEESLNAL
+237 SEDSLNAL
-246 VGVAEHLG
+246 VGVAEQLG
-254 VISIRALNLALN
+254 VISIRALTLAIN

-275 REDEVSS
+275 REDEVTSL
-282 MHLQHAIT
+282 HLQRAIA

-306 KEEEIPPQMDE
+306 EEEEMPSESDE
-317 TDQPESEQDLL
+317 QPENEQEE
-328 DQEMPPPEVP
+328 DQEPPP
-338 PPDQHQ
+338 PPDPTEDQ
-344 KDEKG
+344 KQEDDKEKQE
-349 DEDQEQEIDTQNPQG
+349 DEDQEPESNTETPQA

-377 PADILARLADLADL
+377 PADLLARLADLADL
-391 KTPKGMGGKTGAVKV
+391 KSPKGMGGKTGAVKV

-436 VPWQGVRRAEMEMAG
+436 VPWQRVRRAEMMAAG
-451 KTIPHGKILIR
+451 KTIPLGKIMIR

-468 RRYQERTQTLTIF
+468 KRYQERTQTLTMF

-503 LLAECYVRRDQ
+503 LLAECYIRRDQ

-561 EVASASLR
+561 EVANASMR

-609 LYSFKSLWIDT
+609 YYSFKSLWIDT

-654 MQGLKKT
+654 MQGLKKA

>member
-1 MSYFLKQLS
+1 
-10 NSAQQ
+10 
-15 AISISKYS
+15 
-23 LLENLEQTQRM
+23 LENPEQTQEI

-50 QLLVINPYGLGGVI
+50 QLLVINPHGLGGVI
-64 VRARS
+64 LRARS
-69 GPIRDR
+69 GPVRDR

-81 AVAQLASMRLPLR
+81 TVAQLGGMRLPLR

-135 IMPMA
+135 LMPMA
-140 ERVEVSAVAKVVS
+140 ERVEVGAVAKVVS
-153 ALDNGFITIER
+153 VLDNGFIAIER
-164 DGQSCSI
+164 DGQSRRI
-171 ESRFGVV
+171 ESHFGVV
-178 ALDEGIEDDE
+178 AIDEGIEDDE
-188 QPNEKIRQRSAFLLN
+188 QPNEKIRQRVAFLLN
-203 LDVIGW
+203 LDILGW

-214 TDDDFLP
+214 TDDDFVP
-221 DAKSIQ
+221 DSQSLQDAREN
-227 YAIKY
+227 
-232 FSNVS
+232 FSNVTV
-237 ISEESLNAL
+237 SEDSLDAF
-246 VGVAEHLG
+246 VGVAEQLG
-254 VISIRALNLALN
+254 VISIRALTLAIN

-275 REDEVSS
+275 GEDKVSS
-282 MHLQHAIT
+282 MHLQRAIA

-306 KEEEIPPQMDE
+306 EEEEIPSESDE
-317 TDQPESEQDLL
+317 QPENEQDPV
-328 DQEMPPPEVP
+328 DQEPPPTLETP
-338 PPDQHQ
+338 PEDQSQ
-344 KDEKG
+344 EEEQEDE
-349 DEDQEQEIDTQNPQG
+349 EDQEPESNAETPQA

-377 PADILARLADLADL
+377 PADLLARLADLADL
-391 KTPKGMGGKTGAVKV
+391 KSPKGMGGKTGAVKV

-412 PLGNMPGMPEGG
+412 PLGNMAGMPEGG

-436 VPWQGVRRAEMEMAG
+436 VPWQRVRRAEILAAG
-451 KTIPHGKILIR
+451 KTIPLGKIMIR

-468 RRYQERTQTLTIF
+468 KRYQERTQTLTMF

-503 LLAECYVRRDQ
+503 LLAECYIRRDQ

-561 EVASASLR
+561 EVASASMR

-609 LYSFKSLWIDT
+609 YYSFKSLWIDT

-654 MQGLKKT
+654 MQGLKKA

>member
-1 MSYFLKQLS
+1 M
-10 NSAQQ
+10 
-15 AISISKYS
+15 
-23 LLENLEQTQRM
+23 ENPDQTQEI

-45 ALQVA
+45 ALEVA
-50 QLLVINPYGLGGVI
+50 QLLVINPHGLGGVI
-64 VRARS
+64 LRARS
-69 GPIRDR
+69 GPVRDR
-75 WLAYLN
+75 WLTYLN
-81 AVAQLASMRLPLR
+81 TIAQLGGMRLPLR

-135 IMPMA
+135 LMPMA
-140 ERVEVSAVAKVVS
+140 ERVEVGAVAKVVS
-153 ALDNGFITIER
+153 ALDNGFISIER
-164 DGQSCSI
+164 DGQSRRI
-171 ESRFGVV
+171 ESHFGVV

-188 QPNEKIRQRSAFLLN
+188 HPNEKIRQRVAFLLN
-203 LDVIGW
+203 LDILGW

-214 TDDDFLP
+214 TDDDFVP
-221 DAKSIQ
+221 DAHSLQDTRKN
-227 YAIKY
+227 
-232 FSNVS
+232 FSKITVS
-237 ISEESLNAL
+237 ENSLNAL
-246 VGVAEHLG
+246 VGVAEQLG
-254 VISIRALNLALN
+254 VTSIRALSLAIN
-266 TAKCLAAFD
+266 TAKCLAAID
-275 REDEVSS
+275 KDDEVTS
-282 MHLQHAIT
+282 MHLQRAIA

-297 TRMPQSAPP
+297 TRIPQSAPP
-306 KEEEIPPQMDE
+306 EEEE
-317 TDQPESEQDLL
+317 QPENEQDQVE
-328 DQEMPPPEVP
+328 QEPPPP
-338 PPDQHQ
+338 PPDPT
-344 KDEKG
+344 
-349 DEDQEQEIDTQNPQG
+349 EDQEQEDQEPESNTETPQA

-377 PADILARLADLADL
+377 PADILARLADLADP
-391 KTPKGMGGKTGAVKV
+391 KTPKGMGGKAGAVKV
-406 GRMRGR
+406 GRIRGR

-436 VPWQGVRRAEMEMAG
+436 VPWQRVRRAEMLAAG
-451 KTIPHGKILIR
+451 KTIPAGKIVIR

-468 RRYQERTQTLTIF
+468 KRYQERTQTLTMF

-503 LLAECYVRRDQ
+503 LLAECYIRRDQ
-514 VAVMSFRGSTAELIL
+514 VAVMSFRGSAAELIL

-561 EVASASLR
+561 EIASVSMR

-592 GRPKAMEDAQQ
+592 GRSKAMEDAQQ

-609 LYSFKSLWIDT
+609 YYSFKSLWIDT
-620 SPQARDE
+620 SAQARDE
-627 GKAMAALLGSMY
+627 GKALAALLGSMY

-654 MQGLKKT
+654 MQGLKKS

>member
-1 MSYFLKQLS
+1 M
-10 NSAQQ
+10 
-15 AISISKYS
+15 
-23 LLENLEQTQRM
+23 ENPEQTQEI

-50 QLLVINPYGLGGVI
+50 QLLVINPHGLGGVI

-69 GPIRDR
+69 GPVRDR

-81 AVAQLASMRLPLR
+81 TVAQLSDMRLPLR

-135 IMPMA
+135 LMPMA
-140 ERVEVSAVAKVVS
+140 ERVEVGAVAKVVS
-153 ALDNGFITIER
+153 ALDNGFISIER
-164 DGQSCSI
+164 DGQSRRIYSH
-171 ESRFGVV
+171 FGLV

-188 QPNEKIRQRSAFLLN
+188 RPNEKIRQRVAFLLN
-203 LDVIGW
+203 LDILGW

-214 TDDDFLP
+214 TDDDFVP
-221 DAKSIQ
+221 DSQSLQ
-227 YAIKY
+227 YAREN
-232 FSNVS
+232 FSAVTVS
-237 ISEESLNAL
+237 EDSLNAL
-246 VGVAEHLG
+246 VGVAEQLG
-254 VISIRALNLALN
+254 VISIRALNLAIN

-282 MHLQHAIT
+282 MHLQRAIA

-306 KEEEIPPQMDE
+306 EEEELPSESDE
-317 TDQPESEQDLL
+317 QPENEQDPV
-328 DQEMPPPEVP
+328 DQEPPPPPPPE
-338 PPDQHQ
+338 DQSQ
-344 KDEKG
+344 EEEQ
-349 DEDQEQEIDTQNPQG
+349 EDQEDQESESNVETPQA

-377 PADILARLADLADL
+377 PADLLARLADLADL

-436 VPWQGVRRAEMEMAG
+436 VPWQRVRRAEMLATG
-451 KTIPHGKILIR
+451 KAVPLGKIMIR

-468 RRYQERTQTLTIF
+468 KRYQERTQTLTMF

-503 LLAECYVRRDQ
+503 LLAECYIRRDQ
-514 VAVMSFRGSTAELIL
+514 VAVMSFRGNTAELIL

-561 EVASASLR
+561 EVASASMR

-592 GRPKAMEDAQQ
+592 GRPKAMADAQQ

-609 LYSFKSLWIDT
+609 YYSFKSLWIDT
-620 SPQARDE
+620 SPQVRDE

-654 MQGLKKT
+654 MQGLKKS

>member
-1 MSYFLKQLS
+1 
-10 NSAQQ
+10 
-15 AISISKYS
+15 
-23 LLENLEQTQRM
+23 LENLDQSQEI
-34 SKSAKLETWLR
+34 SKSVKLETWLR

-50 QLLVINPYGLGGVI
+50 QLLVINPHGLGGVI
-64 VRARS
+64 LRARS
-69 GPIRDR
+69 GPVRDR
-75 WLAYLN
+75 WVTYLN
-81 AVAQLASMRLPLR
+81 AVAQLGGMRLPLR

-140 ERVEVSAVAKVVS
+140 ERVEVGAAAKVVS

-164 DGQSCSI
+164 DGQSRRIDSH
-171 ESRFGVV
+171 FGVV

-188 QPNEKIRQRSAFLLN
+188 QPNEKIRQRTAFLLN
-203 LDVIGW
+203 LDIIGW

-221 DAKSIQ
+221 DAQSLQ
-227 YAIKY
+227 YALEH
-232 FSNVS
+232 FSEVTA
-237 ISEESLNAL
+237 SEDSLNAL
-246 VGVAEHLG
+246 VGVAEQLG
-254 VISIRALNLALN
+254 VISIRALNLAMS

-275 REDEVSS
+275 REDEVTS
-282 MHLQHAIT
+282 MHLQRAIA

-297 TRMPQSAPP
+297 TRMPQSVPP
-306 KEEEIPPQMDE
+306 EEEEIPPESDE
-317 TDQPESEQDLL
+317 LPENEQDPL
-328 DQEMPPPEVP
+328 DQESPLPPPETP
-338 PPDQHQ
+338 PKEQ
-344 KDEKG
+344 DE
-349 DEDQEQEIDTQNPQG
+349 EQENDEQESESNAETPQT

-377 PADILARLADLADL
+377 PPDILARLADLADL
-391 KTPKGMGGKTGAVKV
+391 RTPKGMGGKTGAIKV

-412 PLGNMPGMPEGG
+412 PIGTMPGMPEGG

-436 VPWQGVRRAEMEMAG
+436 VPWQAVRRAEMMAAG
-451 KTIPHGKILIR
+451 KFITPGKIFIR

-468 RRYQERTQTLTIF
+468 KRYQERTQTLTMF

-503 LLAECYVRRDQ
+503 LLAECYIRRDQ

-541 LSGLPG
+541 LIGLPG
-547 GGGTPLSRAIDESF
+547 GGGTPLASAIDESF
-561 EVASASLR
+561 EIASASMR

-609 LYSFKSLWIDT
+609 YYSFKSLWIDT

-654 MQGLKKT
+654 MQGLKRA

>member
-1 MSYFLKQLS
+1 M
-10 NSAQQ
+10 
-15 AISISKYS
+15 
-23 LLENLEQTQRM
+23 ENQEYTQEI

-50 QLLVINPYGLGGVI
+50 QLLVINPHGLGGVI
-64 VRARS
+64 LRARS
-69 GPIRDR
+69 GPVRDR
-75 WLAYLN
+75 WLAYLY
-81 AVAQLASMRLPLR
+81 AVAQLGGMRMPLR

-116 TGKAVLRQGLLAQ
+116 SGKAVLRQGLLAQ
-129 CDQQLL
+129 SDQQLL
-135 IMPMA
+135 LMPMA
-140 ERVEVSAVAKVVS
+140 ERIEVGAIAKVVG
-153 ALDNGFITIER
+153 ALDNGFIAIER
-164 DGQSCSI
+164 DGQSRKI

-188 QPNEKIRQRSAFLLN
+188 QANEKIRQRTAFLLN
-203 LDVIGW
+203 LDLLGW

-221 DAKSIQ
+221 DAQSIE
-227 YAIKY
+227 YAREN
-232 FSNVS
+232 FADVTVN
-237 ISEESLNAL
+237 EDSLNAL
-246 VGVAEHLG
+246 VGVAEQLG
-254 VISIRALNLALN
+254 VISIRALSLAIQ
-266 TAKCLAAFD
+266 TAKCLASFD
-275 REDEVSS
+275 REDQVTS
-282 MHLQHAIT
+282 MHLQRAIA

-306 KEEEIPPQMDE
+306 EEEIPPESDE
-317 TDQPESEQDLL
+317 QTENAQDPLDQEPLPPP
-328 DQEMPPPEVP
+328 QEMPPPDPTDNQNKEEE
-338 PPDQHQ
+338 Q
-344 KDEKG
+344 
-349 DEDQEQEIDTQNPQG
+349 EDQELETEEQNPQA
-364 LEDEILEAAQAAI
+364 LEDEILESAQAAI
-377 PADILARLADLADL
+377 PADLLARLADLAQL

-406 GRMRGR
+406 GRIRGR

-436 VPWQGVRRAEMEMAG
+436 VPWQGVRRAEMKAAG
-451 KTIPHGKILIR
+451 KSIPHGKIIIR

-468 RRYQERTQTLTIF
+468 KRYQERTQTLTMF

-514 VAVMSFRGSTAELIL
+514 VAVMSFRGSTAELVL
-529 APTRSLVKAKRA
+529 APTRSLVRAKRA

-561 EVASASLR
+561 EIASASMR

-592 GRPKAMEDAQQ
+592 GRPKAMADAQQ
-603 SARAAS
+603 SARSAS
-609 LYSFKSLWIDT
+609 LRSFKSLWIDT

-646 ANEVSQAI
+646 VNEVSQAI
-654 MQGLKKT
+654 MQGLKKTRPLS

>member
-1 MSYFLKQLS
+1 M
-10 NSAQQ
+10 
-15 AISISKYS
+15 
-23 LLENLEQTQRM
+23 ENPEQTQEI

-50 QLLVINPYGLGGVI
+50 QLLVINPHGLGGVI
-64 VRARS
+64 LRARS
-69 GPIRDR
+69 GPVRDR

-81 AVAQLASMRLPLR
+81 TIAQLGGMRLPLR

-140 ERVEVSAVAKVVS
+140 ERVEVGAVAKVVS
-153 ALDNGFITIER
+153 ALDNGFIAIER
-164 DGQSCSI
+164 DGQSRRI
-171 ESRFGVV
+171 ESHFGIV

-188 QPNEKIRQRSAFLLN
+188 QPNEKIRQRVAFLLN

-214 TDDDFLP
+214 TDDDFVSDSQLLQ
-221 DAKSIQ
+221 DAREN
-227 YAIKY
+227 
-232 FSNVS
+232 FSNVTV
-237 ISEESLNAL
+237 SEDSLDAL
-246 VGVAEHLG
+246 VGVAEQLG
-254 VISIRALNLALN
+254 VVSIRALNLAMN

-275 REDEVSS
+275 SEDEVSS
-282 MHLQHAIT
+282 MHLQRAIA

-297 TRMPQSAPP
+297 TRMPQSTPP
-306 KEEEIPPQMDE
+306 EEEELPSESDE
-317 TDQPESEQDLL
+317 QPENEQDPV
-328 DQEMPPPEVP
+328 DQEPPPPETP
-338 PPDQHQ
+338 PPEDQSQ
-344 KDEKG
+344 EEEQEQ
-349 DEDQEQEIDTQNPQG
+349 EDQEDQEPESNTETPQA

-377 PADILARLADLADL
+377 PADLLARLADLADL

-412 PLGNMPGMPEGG
+412 PLGNMTGMPEGG

-436 VPWQGVRRAEMEMAG
+436 VPWQRVRRAEMLAAG
-451 KTIPHGKILIR
+451 ITIPLGKIMIR

-468 RRYQERTQTLTIF
+468 KRYQERTQTLTMF

-503 LLAECYVRRDQ
+503 LLAECYIRRDQ
-514 VAVMSFRGSTAELIL
+514 VAVMSFRGSVAELIL

-561 EVASASLR
+561 EVANASMR

-609 LYSFKSLWIDT
+609 YYSFKSLWIDT

-654 MQGLKKT
+654 MQGLKKA

>member
-1 MSYFLKQLS
+1 
-10 NSAQQ
+10 
-15 AISISKYS
+15 
-23 LLENLEQTQRM
+23 LENPEQTQEI

-50 QLLVINPYGLGGVI
+50 QLLVINPHGLGGVI
-64 VRARS
+64 LRARS
-69 GPIRDR
+69 GPVRDR

-81 AVAQLASMRLPLR
+81 TIAQLGGMRLPLR

-135 IMPMA
+135 LMPMA
-140 ERVEVSAVAKVVS
+140 ERVEVGAVAKVVS
-153 ALDNGFITIER
+153 ALDNGFISIER
-164 DGQSCSI
+164 DGQSRRI
-171 ESRFGVV
+171 ESHFGVV

-188 QPNEKIRQRSAFLLN
+188 HPNEKIRQRAAFLLN
-203 LDVIGW
+203 LDILGW

-214 TDDDFLP
+214 TDDDFVP
-221 DAKSIQ
+221 DAQSLQ
-227 YAIKY
+227 DAREN
-232 FSNVS
+232 FSNVTV
-237 ISEESLNAL
+237 SEDSLNAL
-246 VGVAEHLG
+246 VGVAEQLG
-254 VISIRALNLALN
+254 VISIRALNLAIN

-275 REDEVSS
+275 SEDEVTSL
-282 MHLQHAIT
+282 HLQRAIA

-306 KEEEIPPQMDE
+306 EEEELPSESDDE
-317 TDQPESEQDLL
+317 PENEQDPI
-328 DQEMPPPEVP
+328 DQKPPPPPPPE
-338 PPDQHQ
+338 DQSQ
-344 KDEKG
+344 EDDKEEQE
-349 DEDQEQEIDTQNPQG
+349 DEDQEPESNPETPQA

-377 PADILARLADLADL
+377 PADLLARLADLADL
-391 KTPKGMGGKTGAVKV
+391 KSPKGMGGKTGAVKV

-436 VPWQGVRRAEMEMAG
+436 VPWQRVRRAEMMAAG
-451 KTIPHGKILIR
+451 KAVPLGKILIH

-468 RRYQERTQTLTIF
+468 KRYQERTQTLTMF

-503 LLAECYVRRDQ
+503 LLAECYIRRDQ

-561 EVASASLR
+561 EVASTSMR

-609 LYSFKSLWIDT
+609 YYSFKSLWIDT

-654 MQGLKKT
+654 MQGLKKA

>member
-1 MSYFLKQLS
+1 M
-10 NSAQQ
+10 
-15 AISISKYS
+15 
-23 LLENLEQTQRM
+23 ENPDQTQEI

-45 ALQVA
+45 ALEVA
-50 QLLVINPYGLGGVI
+50 QLLVINPHGLGGVI
-64 VRARS
+64 LRARS
-69 GPIRDR
+69 GPVRDR
-75 WLAYLN
+75 WLTYLN
-81 AVAQLASMRLPLR
+81 TIAQLGGMRLPLR

-135 IMPMA
+135 LMPMA
-140 ERVEVSAVAKVVS
+140 ERVEVGAVAKVVS
-153 ALDNGFITIER
+153 ALDNGFISIER
-164 DGQSCSI
+164 DGQSRRI
-171 ESRFGVV
+171 ESHFGVV

-188 QPNEKIRQRSAFLLN
+188 HPNEKIRQRVAFLLN
-203 LDVIGW
+203 LDILGW

-214 TDDDFLP
+214 TDDDFVP
-221 DAKSIQ
+221 DADSLQDTRKN
-227 YAIKY
+227 
-232 FSNVS
+232 FSKITVS
-237 ISEESLNAL
+237 EDSLNAL
-246 VGVAEHLG
+246 VGVAEQLG
-254 VISIRALNLALN
+254 VTSIRALNLAIN

-275 REDEVSS
+275 KDDEVTS
-282 MHLQHAIT
+282 MHLQRAIA

-297 TRMPQSAPP
+297 TRIPQSAPP
-306 KEEEIPPQMDE
+306 EEEE
-317 TDQPESEQDLL
+317 QPENEQDQV
-328 DQEMPPPEVP
+328 DQEPPPP
-338 PPDQHQ
+338 PPDPT
-344 KDEKG
+344 
-349 DEDQEQEIDTQNPQG
+349 EDQEQEDQEPESNTETPQA

-377 PADILARLADLADL
+377 PADILARLADLADP
-391 KTPKGMGGKTGAVKV
+391 KTPKGMGGKAGAVKV
-406 GRMRGR
+406 GRIRGR

-436 VPWQGVRRAEMEMAG
+436 VPWQRVRRAEILAAG
-451 KTIPHGKILIR
+451 KTIPAGKIVIR

-468 RRYQERTQTLTIF
+468 KRYQERTQTLTMF

-503 LLAECYVRRDQ
+503 LLAECYIRRDQ
-514 VAVMSFRGSTAELIL
+514 VAVMSFRGSAAELIL

-561 EVASASLR
+561 EIASVSMR

-592 GRPKAMEDAQQ
+592 GRSKAMEDAQQ

-609 LYSFKSLWIDT
+609 YYSFKSLWIDT
-620 SPQARDE
+620 SAQARDE
-627 GKAMAALLGSMY
+627 GKALAALLGSMY

-654 MQGLKKT
+654 MQGLKKS